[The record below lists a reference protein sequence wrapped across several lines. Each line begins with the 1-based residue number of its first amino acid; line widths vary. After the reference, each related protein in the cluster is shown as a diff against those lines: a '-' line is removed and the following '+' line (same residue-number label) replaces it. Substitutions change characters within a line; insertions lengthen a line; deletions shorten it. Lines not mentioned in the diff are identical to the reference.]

1 MPSEDRLRWCLSRMP
16 MLISVRFCLSMA
28 DPVGGVLRTTC
39 GVRGD
44 LRTLLNS

>member
-1 MPSEDRLRWCLSRMP
+1 MPSEDKFRWSLNRTP

-44 LRTLLNS
+44 LRALFNS